1 MQGSTDILTVLLNNG
16 KKPSFKQNDKDSCS
30 LKCSNKNFLQ
40 ILSSLIECERYRRC
54 IKNHLYN

>member
-16 KKPSFKQNDKDSCS
+16 KNRLSSKIDKDSCS